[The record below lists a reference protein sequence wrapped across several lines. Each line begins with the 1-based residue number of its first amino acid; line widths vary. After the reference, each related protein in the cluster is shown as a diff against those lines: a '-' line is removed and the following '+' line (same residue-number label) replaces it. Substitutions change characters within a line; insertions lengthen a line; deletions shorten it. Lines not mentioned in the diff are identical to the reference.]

1 MPFETAKK
9 AIDYYFSLFEESLE
23 LNPNRDASIGFYGG
37 EPLLEFDLIKRC
49 IEYTKQ
55 NYSRFEPQFN
65 MTTNGTLLTRERADY
80 LMENKVSIAVS
91 LDGPKEEHDRKRVYA
106 NGEGTF
112 DDVMRNVSY
121 LISKGYDKI
130 HALPVY
136 DWKTDILKVNDFFS
150 REDIPQALV
159 VSSVNTGFGCTY
171 YRSFSKESISILP
184 LVKTF
189 SLKEHVSDRFK
200 STLDDVYGSSIG
212 YTKTSALYGSLNSL
226 IYSLPTILLLIFGGF
241 SVINGV
247 ITIGTL
253 TAFVSYTAQFFS
265 PIRTISNLWSQFK
278 SSSASFDRM
287 QELLEMKKDAFG
299 DEELRITEGTVTFD
313 DVRFSYDE
321 NRPVLQGVS
330 FECHKGLNYIT
341 GDNGCGKSTLLKL
354 LCGFYSPEKGSIR
367 IDGQDI
373 RDIREEDLRKSI
385 SILFQDPLLF
395 GTTIYDNIAFGK
407 TSATKEQIVEAAE
420 LAKADDFIRKLSQ
433 GYETSVGEEGA
444 DLSGGEKQK
453 IALAR
458 ALLKNAPVLLLDEV
472 TKSIDARSKKDIYEA
487 LRALKNDKTIIVVTH
502 DTDEMEEGSNVIRIE
517 HGKAVTVIS
526 NNVNVKYGE
535 SCSLL

>member
-354 LCGFYSPEKGSIR
+354 LCGFYSPEKG
-367 IDGQDI
+367 
-373 RDIREEDLRKSI
+373 
-385 SILFQDPLLF
+385 
-395 GTTIYDNIAFGK
+395 
-407 TSATKEQIVEAAE
+407 V
-420 LAKADDFIRKLSQ
+420 
-433 GYETSVGEEGA
+433 
-444 DLSGGEKQK
+444 
-453 IALAR
+453 
-458 ALLKNAPVLLLDEV
+458 
-472 TKSIDARSKKDIYEA
+472 
-487 LRALKNDKTIIVVTH
+487 
-502 DTDEMEEGSNVIRIE
+502 
-517 HGKAVTVIS
+517 
-526 NNVNVKYGE
+526 
-535 SCSLL
+535 